1 MKKEITEEQKTR
13 LANFNFDGPQW
24 KTLTEIGA
32 TTSDVPFLRSMK
44 GRGLVDFRPAWDAY
58 LVPEWCLTSIG
69 ELLLFGGPN
78 KEPKP

>member
-44 GRGLVDFRPAWDAY
+44 GMGSGGLS
-58 LVPEWCLTSIG
+58 TSMG
-69 ELLLFGGPN
+69 RLSCS
-78 KEPKP
+78 